1 MLFGFIVAAI
11 AGFLLTAVPSWTGS
25 KPLVGPRLV
34 GLWALWI
41 LGRVAFGLGAVIPI
55 KLLALIELAFLPALA
70 LAIAPA
76 LIRGRNRNIFVLFVL
91 AALWLCDATFLCS
104 MALSDVV
111 LGSRVVQVGG
121 DLILVLIT
129 IVGGRIVP
137 VFTANALKQSGLV
150 IQARNSAWIERI
162 VIGTMIALVV
172 LDANGSTDTGLIA
185 AVAATSAVAH
195 VLRLVRWN
203 GHRVLRQPILWVL
216 HLAYVWLPVG
226 LGMRAVYEWTHADWA
241 SQWFHALA
249 VGGAALMIVAVMT
262 RASLGHTGRP
272 LIAPPPVTLAYL
284 MMATAALLRAFATPV
299 LGHELAIW
307 IAGTLWV
314 CAFALLLLYYAP
326 ILTEP
331 RADGRPG

>member
-1 MLFGFIVAAI
+1 MPV
-11 AGFLLTAVPSWTGS
+11 
-25 KPLVGPRLV
+25 
-34 GLWALWI
+34 
-41 LGRVAFGLGAVIPI
+41 

-76 LIRGRNRNIFVLFVL
+76 LIRARNRNIFVLFVL

-104 MALSDVV
+104 IALSDVV
-111 LGSRVVQVGG
+111 LGSRVAQVSG

-129 IVGGRIVP
+129 VVGGRIVP
-137 VFTANALKQSGLV
+137 VFTANALKQRGVVVQVRSL
-150 IQARNSAWIERI
+150 AWIERL
-162 VIGTMIALVV
+162 VIASMVAIVV
-172 LDANGSTDTGLIA
+172 LDALGSRDSNLIA
-185 AVAATSAVAH
+185 GVAATAAVAH

-203 GHRVLRQPILWVL
+203 GHRVLRQPIVWVL

-226 LGMRAVYEWTHADWA
+226 LAMRAIYEWTYADWA

-272 LIAPPPVTLAYL
+272 LIAPRPVTLAYV
-284 MMATAALLRAFATPV
+284 MMGAAALLRALATPV
-299 LGHELAIW
+299 LGHELAVW
-307 IAGTLWV
+307 LAGALWV
-314 CAFALLLLYYAP
+314 CAFALLLMCYAP
-326 ILTEP
+326 LLTQP